1 MRVLV
6 INTSEPLP
14 FDLPAPRSQRTG
26 MLVNELL
33 ARGHEVV
40 WIASGFNHH
49 SKSYRVTSGESV
61 EVRSGLK
68 FVLLKSPRYLKNVS
82 IMRFLNHMILG
93 LRFRK
98 YLLNEAEFDVIYCS
112 FPTIELAY
120 VAANYA
126 AASKTPILID
136 ARDRWPELI
145 VEQFPRYSQAVVR
158 TLLRPYFL
166 MAKSAFRKA
175 NAISGTSDGMVD
187 FGIKMADRPRSDVD
201 RAFFMS
207 FQAPSFSDAE
217 IMPIAENYRSLGSE
231 GKESLVICFFGTF
244 VSQRAVDFETCIDG
258 IQNLPRNLDVTL
270 IMCGNGPRYEATLA
284 RCEGIDSIILPGRVS
299 AKEMMAISSIS
310 DFGLLPYRPVSH
322 FEFSIPNKIPE
333 YLANGLPVIT
343 SLTHGTVH
351 EILKESDLGVFYESG
366 NPESFVEALTA
377 CAELKSKKVMPQKSN
392 AAKSLYLK
400 MFDDRKINCDFSR
413 ALENLGGH

>member
-1 MRVLV
+1 
-6 INTSEPLP
+6 
-14 FDLPAPRSQRTG
+14 
-26 MLVNELL
+26 
-33 ARGHEVV
+33 
-40 WIASGFNHH
+40 
-49 SKSYRVTSGESV
+49 
-61 EVRSGLK
+61 
-68 FVLLKSPRYLKNVS
+68 
-82 IMRFLNHMILG
+82 
-93 LRFRK
+93 
-98 YLLNEAEFDVIYCS
+98 
-112 FPTIELAY
+112 
-120 VAANYA
+120 
-126 AASKTPILID
+126 
-136 ARDRWPELI
+136 
-145 VEQFPRYSQAVVR
+145 
-158 TLLRPYFL
+158 
-166 MAKSAFRKA
+166 
-175 NAISGTSDGMVD
+175 
-187 FGIKMADRPRSDVD
+187 MADRPRSDVD

-217 IMPIAENYRSLGSE
+217 IMPIAESYRSLGSE
-231 GKESLVICFFGTF
+231 GKEPLVICFFGTF

-258 IQNLPRNLDVTL
+258 IQSLPRDVDVTL

-284 RCEGIDSIILPGRVS
+284 RCERIDSIILPGRVS